1 MRIAERIRS
10 AIIESMTALKD
21 KIKLALDESRML
33 ILGAQILLGFDLRA
47 AFEPAFERLPRSSQ
61 LLKMVTLVVLL
72 GAIALIM
79 APGSYH
85 RIVRGGSDAE
95 DVHQFA
101 TTVMDI
107 ALVPIL
113 VTFAL
118 DVYLS
123 TGRIVGMTGGI
134 VGGASV
140 GVVGFFFWYGLG
152 LLSASKREKRSGNEK
167 KRKPRAHPTDL
178 KTKIDQA
185 LTEAR
190 VVLPGAQ
197 ALLGFQLVT
206 IFMDG
211 FDKLPNSSKYVHM
224 ISLGWMALTIILL
237 MSPAAYHRIAER
249 GEDTVRMHKF
259 ASVLLLAAMIT
270 LPIGICGDVYVVLYK
285 VTSSLPASIG
295 IAIAVLAFFYGIWF
309 GFTTYRRAK
318 LVEDDSE

>member
-1 MRIAERIRS
+1 MRIAEKNCC
-10 AIIESMTALKD
+10 AISESMAALKD

-47 AFEPAFERLPRSSQ
+47 PFEPAFDRLPRSSQ
-61 LLKMVTLVVLL
+61 LLKMATLVVLL
-72 GAIALIM
+72 CAIALIM

-113 VTFAL
+113 LVLAL
-118 DVYLS
+118 DIYLS
-123 TGRIVGMTGGI
+123 TGRIVGMAGGI
-134 VGGASV
+134 VGGASI
-140 GVVGFFFWYGLG
+140 GAVGFFFWYGLG
-152 LLSASKREKRSGNEK
+152 LLSASKREKKSGQK
-167 KRKPRAHPTDL
+167 KKPRAQPTDL

-206 IFMDG
+206 MFMDG

-224 ISLGWMALTIILL
+224 ISLGWMAFTIILL
-237 MSPAAYHRIAER
+237 MSPAAYHRIAEQ

-259 ASVLLLAAMIT
+259 ASVLLLAAMVT

-285 VTSSLPASIG
+285 VTSSLPASIA
-295 IAIAVLAFFYGIWF
+295 IAIAVLAFFYGTWF
-309 GFTTYRRAK
+309 GFTTYRRAR
-318 LVEDDSE
+318 LVQEDSR

>member
-1 MRIAERIRS
+1 
-10 AIIESMTALKD
+10 
-21 KIKLALDESRML
+21 
-33 ILGAQILLGFDLRA
+33 
-47 AFEPAFERLPRSSQ
+47 
-61 LLKMVTLVVLL
+61 
-72 GAIALIM
+72 M

-95 DVHQFA
+95 DVHHFA

-113 VTFAL
+113 LTFAL
-118 DVYLS
+118 DICLS
-123 TGRIVGMTGGI
+123 TGRIIGMTGGI
-134 VGGASV
+134 VGGASI
-140 GVVGFFFWYGLG
+140 GAVGFFFWYGLG
-152 LLSASKREKRSGNEK
+152 LLSASNGK
-167 KRKPRAHPTDL
+167 KKPGKERQKKPRAHPTDL

-206 IFMDG
+206 MFMDG
-211 FDKLPNSSKYVHM
+211 FDKLPNSSKYIHM
-224 ISLGWMALTIILL
+224 ISLGWMALTIIFL

-249 GEDTVRMHKF
+249 GEDTPRMHKL
-259 ASVLLLAAMIT
+259 ASLLLLAAMVT

-285 VTSSLPASIG
+285 VTNSLPASISV
-295 IAIAVLAFFYGIWF
+295 AIAVLTFFYGTWF

-318 LVEDDSE
+318 LAENE